1 MPKKSG
7 CVDVVSSEVTLLKL
21 VFRKYIFNCLEDMGQ
36 VNVPTDLERGE
47 LLAEKVDRREF
58 IDMLKRMLT
67 MDQVRFQ
74 HFNSSNLTLLYVIL
88 P

>member
-1 MPKKSG
+1 
-7 CVDVVSSEVTLLKL
+7 
-21 VFRKYIFNCLEDMGQ
+21 MGQ

-67 MDQVRFQ
+67 MDQVVLAGLRQ
-74 HFNSSNLTLLYVIL
+74 TNAGLY
-88 P
+88 